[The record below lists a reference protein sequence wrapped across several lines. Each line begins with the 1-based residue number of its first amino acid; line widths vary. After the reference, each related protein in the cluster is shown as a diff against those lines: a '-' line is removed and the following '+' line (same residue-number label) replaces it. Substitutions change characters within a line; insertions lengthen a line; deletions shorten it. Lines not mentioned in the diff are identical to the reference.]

1 MFPTTAQAP
10 YAGFASSSHPSRR
23 RAFLRPDEE
32 RALVLAAKHRRGEA
46 RTQLVDA
53 FGPLVASYA
62 RRYRN
67 KPGVERDELMQ
78 QGVVGLLRALERFD
92 TERGTPFWAYAAWWV
107 REAMQ
112 ELISELTRPVVLS
125 DRAERE
131 LARVNDARRT
141 HLRER
146 GRDASLSDIAVTTGL
161 GFQQVANLVAAGH
174 PSRSLDEPARAH
186 GFDACFGDQLADPS
200 AEEAFDTE
208 QWPIDVTMLR
218 PLLQV
223 LSARERRVVMAR
235 FGVDVPGRTL
245 RELGAELGI
254 SAERVRQIEE
264 RALDRLYQAVTRG
277 IGRPQPEPDAPG
289 PGPNPAS
296 AHTISRRPAYGVEH
310 RRCPTMTMFEPFP
323 SWLWD
328 VNRLSGADDVAAFI
342 PPADVLVSDEGVS
355 VYMDVP
361 GVGSDRLEIEL
372 ENEVLTIRGER
383 PYPCPTGDA
392 KRLVHRVE
400 RGFGRFERSLR
411 VPPGLDADA
420 IDASIRGGVLT
431 IRILLTA
438 TEQPHRIEI
447 REGTDVLEA
456 SHSPELATAG

>member
-1 MFPTTAQAP
+1 
-10 YAGFASSSHPSRR
+10 
-23 RAFLRPDEE
+23 
-32 RALVLAAKHRRGEA
+32 
-46 RTQLVDA
+46 
-53 FGPLVASYA
+53 
-62 RRYRN
+62 
-67 KPGVERDELMQ
+67 
-78 QGVVGLLRALERFD
+78 
-92 TERGTPFWAYAAWWV
+92 
-107 REAMQ
+107 
-112 ELISELTRPVVLS
+112 
-125 DRAERE
+125 
-131 LARVNDARRT
+131 
-141 HLRER
+141 
-146 GRDASLSDIAVTTGL
+146 
-161 GFQQVANLVAAGH
+161 
-174 PSRSLDEPARAH
+174 
-186 GFDACFGDQLADPS
+186 
-200 AEEAFDTE
+200 
-208 QWPIDVTMLR
+208 
-218 PLLQV
+218 
-223 LSARERRVVMAR
+223 
-235 FGVDVPGRTL
+235 
-245 RELGAELGI
+245 
-254 SAERVRQIEE
+254 
-264 RALDRLYQAVTRG
+264 
-277 IGRPQPEPDAPG
+277 
-289 PGPNPAS
+289 
-296 AHTISRRPAYGVEH
+296 
-310 RRCPTMTMFEPFP
+310 MTMFEPFP

-411 VPPGLDADA
+411 VPRGLDADA